1 MKIDKINEDHVC
13 LYFQLTQIK
22 IKELKTLDS
31 RAVKPIKFKEVNGN
45 NVDNNK
51 HGRLVRLVPFIAVGL
66 LS

>member
-1 MKIDKINEDHVC
+1 MFIFLAYTNKN
-13 LYFQLTQIK
+13 
-22 IKELKTLDS
+22 KELKTLDS
-31 RAVKPIKFKEVNGN
+31 RAVKPISFKEDNGN